1 MSNYSWRPD
10 IFTLTSLSPG
20 DMTIIPGG
28 IQNLNFIR
36 VNGSY
41 VSGNPIVSTTPESGF
56 EGIEK
61 IRVGMKLYTIA
72 SVGFP
77 SNTATIIGVDVLNS
91 EITVSPTP
99 NDTTTGLIA
108 VYPQKGMAYIESAS
122 ISNPTGVAPIS
133 WNSVTGSNEVD
144 FDQTSSWA
152 VGAQLARTSTYDTQ
166 PATGKFGYYEIS
178 EVLTRVNSTTAH
190 LYVTESAKYLEPS
203 GEVIYSPSNVSNLSL
218 ASLSVTGSAP
228 PLFHGGDF
236 TVSEGLGLGSYNP
249 TLGAIIDEASVGG
262 SGAGFPFTGSAQIT
276 GSLSVT
282 GSSTFELNQGQT
294 TDFFLIKSSS
304 FNPLKV
310 NSDGVVTF
318 GKFINTLPTAV
329 EGGVAYSGSNFF
341 VGIE

>member
-10 IFTLTSLSPG
+10 IFTITSQNPG
-20 DMTIIPGG
+20 DLTIIPGG

-36 VNGSY
+36 VNGTYS
-41 VSGNPIVSTTPESGF
+41 SGDPIVSTTPASGF

-61 IRVGMKLYTIA
+61 IRVGMKLYTNA

-77 SNTATIIGVDVLNS
+77 GNTATIIGVDVSSS

-99 NDTTTGLIA
+99 NADATGLIA

-122 ISNPTGVAPIS
+122 ISNPTGVIPIS
-133 WNSVTGSNEVD
+133 WNGITGSNEVD
-144 FDQTSSWA
+144 FNQTSSWA
-152 VGAQLARTSTYDTQ
+152 VGAQLARTSTYQSQ
-166 PATGKFGYYEIS
+166 PASGKYGYYEIS
-178 EVLTRVNSTTAH
+178 EVLTRVNSSTAH
-190 LYVTESAKYLEPS
+190 LYVTESAKYLEPLD
-203 GEVIYSPSNVSNLSL
+203 EVIYSPSNIPNLSL
-218 ASLSVTGSAP
+218 VSLSVTGSAP

-236 TVSEGLGLGSYNP
+236 TVSEGLGIGAYNP
-249 TLGAIIDEASVGG
+249 TLGAIIDEASEGG
-262 SGAGFPFTGSAQIT
+262 STFPFTGSAQIT

-310 NSDGVVTF
+310 NSNGVVAF
-318 GKFINTLPTAV
+318 GKFINTLPTAI
-329 EGGVAYSGSNFF
+329 EGGMAYSASNFYI
-341 VGIE
+341 GIE

>member
-20 DMTIIPGG
+20 DLTIIPGG

-36 VNGSY
+36 VNGTY
-41 VSGNPIVSTTPESGF
+41 LSGNPIVSTTPASGF

-61 IRVGMKLYTIA
+61 IRVGMKLYTNA

-77 SNTATIIGVDVLNS
+77 GNTATIIGVDVPNS

-99 NDTTTGLIA
+99 NNGATGLIA

-122 ISNPTGVAPIS
+122 ISNPTGVIPIS
-133 WNSVTGSNEVD
+133 WNGITGSNEID

-152 VGAQLARTSTYDTQ
+152 VGAQLARTSTYQTQ
-166 PATGKFGYYEIS
+166 ATSGKYGYYEIS
-178 EVLTRVNSTTAH
+178 EVLTRVSSTTAH
-190 LYVTESAKYLEPS
+190 LYVTESAKYLEPLD
-203 GEVIYSPSNVSNLSL
+203 EVIYSPSSVPNLSL
-218 ASLSVTGSAP
+218 VSLSVTGSAP

-236 TVSEGLGLGSYNP
+236 TVSEGLGIGAYNP
-249 TLGAIIDEASVGG
+249 TLGAIIDEVSGGG
-262 SGAGFPFTGSAQIT
+262 SGVGFPFTGSAQIT

-304 FNPLKV
+304 FKPLKV

-318 GKFINTLPTAV
+318 GNFNILPTAV
-329 EGGVAYSGSNFF
+329 GGGMAYSGSSFY